1 MRSPRP
7 VLITLGLAVFGLI
20 LQSTLFRRF
29 TWLVPD
35 LVVLVV
41 ILATLSLRAEVA
53 LVIGFLAG
61 ALVDVSLSSSVLGL
75 RALIYT
81 VVAYLALR
89 TRQRADS
96 GPLAVGIWA
105 GFLTLVSVA
114 LVVVVGVLFGQSAE
128 LGDAMLRRFIEVPIT
143 NAVCAALLAVP
154 VTRLLQSGGRR
165 SL

>member
-7 VLITLGLAVFGLI
+7 VLITLGLAVVGLV
-20 LQSTLFRRF
+20 LQATLFRRF

-41 ILATLSLRAEVA
+41 ILGTLSLRPEIA

-61 ALVDVSLSSSVLGL
+61 ALVDVSLASSVLGL

-89 TRQRADS
+89 TRQRADF
-96 GPLAVGIWA
+96 GPIAVGVWA
-105 GFLTLVSVA
+105 GFLSLVSVA
-114 LVVVVGVLFGQSAE
+114 LVVVIGVLFGQSAE

-143 NAVCAALLAVP
+143 NAVCGALLAIP

-165 SL
+165 S

>member
-7 VLITLGLAVFGLI
+7 VLITLGLAVFGLV

-41 ILATLSLRAEVA
+41 ILATLSLRPEVA

-165 SL
+165 SI

>member
-7 VLITLGLAVFGLI
+7 VLITLGLAVFGLV

>member
-1 MRSPRP
+1 
-7 VLITLGLAVFGLI
+7 LGLV
-20 LQSTLFRRF
+20 LQATLFRRF

-61 ALVDVSLSSSVLGL
+61 ALVDVSLASSVLGL

-81 VVAYLALR
+81 VVAYIALR
-89 TRQRADS
+89 TRRRADS
-96 GPLAVGIWA
+96 GPLAVGVWA

-143 NAVCAALLAVP
+143 NAVCAALLAIP

-165 SL
+165 AI

>member
-7 VLITLGLAVFGLI
+7 VLMALGLAVVGLI
-20 LQSTLFRRF
+20 LQATLFRRF

-41 ILATLSLRAEVA
+41 ILATLSLSAEIA
-53 LVIGFLAG
+53 LLIGFLSG
-61 ALVDVSLSSSVLGL
+61 VLFDVSLASSVLGL
-75 RALIYT
+75 RALVYT
-81 VVAYLALR
+81 VVAYLAVR

-105 GFLTLVSVA
+105 GFLSLISVA

-128 LGDAMLRRFIEVPIT
+128 LGEAMLRRFIEVPLT
-143 NAVCAALLAVP
+143 NAVCAALLVIP
-154 VTRLLQSGGRR
+154 VTRLMQAGGRR
-165 SL
+165 A

>member
-7 VLITLGLAVFGLI
+7 VLIALGLAVFGLI
-20 LQSTLFRRF
+20 LQATLFRRF

-41 ILATLSLRAEVA
+41 ILATLSLQAEVA

-61 ALVDVSLSSSVLGL
+61 ALFDVSLASSVLGL
-75 RALIYT
+75 RALVYT
-81 VVAYLALR
+81 VVAYVAVR

-105 GFLTLVSVA
+105 GFLSLISVL

-128 LGDAMLRRFIEVPIT
+128 LGDAMLRRFIEVPLT
-143 NAVCAALLAVP
+143 NAVCAALLAIP
-154 VTRLLQSGGRR
+154 VTRLMQSGGRR
-165 SL
+165 T

>member
-7 VLITLGLAVFGLI
+7 VLIALGLAVVGLV
-20 LQSTLFRRF
+20 LQATLFRRF

-41 ILATLSLRAEVA
+41 ILATLSLRAEIA
-53 LVIGFLAG
+53 LVIGFLSG
-61 ALVDVSLSSSVLGL
+61 VLFDVSLASSILGL
-75 RALIYT
+75 RALVYT
-81 VVAYLALR
+81 VVAYLAVR

-105 GFLTLVSVA
+105 GVLSLISVA

-143 NAVCAALLAVP
+143 NAVCAALFAIP
-154 VTRLLQSGGRR
+154 VTRLMQSGGRR
-165 SL
+165 A

>member
-1 MRSPRP
+1 
-7 VLITLGLAVFGLI
+7 
-20 LQSTLFRRF
+20 
-29 TWLVPD
+29 LVPD

-61 ALVDVSLSSSVLGL
+61 ALFDVSLASSVLGL
-75 RALIYT
+75 RALVYT
-81 VVAYLALR
+81 VVAYLAVR

-105 GFLTLVSVA
+105 GFLSLVSVA

-165 SL
+165 A

>member
-1 MRSPRP
+1 M
-7 VLITLGLAVFGLI
+7 FGLI

-128 LGDAMLRRFIEVPIT
+128 LWDAMLRRFIEVPIT

-165 SL
+165 SI

>member
-7 VLITLGLAVFGLI
+7 VLIALGLAVVGLI
-20 LQSTLFRRF
+20 LQATLFRRF

-41 ILATLSLRAEVA
+41 ILATLTLRPEVA
-53 LVIGFLAG
+53 LLIGFLSG
-61 ALVDVSLSSSVLGL
+61 VLFDVSLASSVLGL
-75 RALIYT
+75 RALVYT
-81 VVAYLALR
+81 VVAYLAVR

-105 GFLTLVSVA
+105 GFLSLISVA

-128 LGDAMLRRFIEVPIT
+128 LGEAMLRRFIEVPIT
-143 NAVCAALLAVP
+143 NAVCAALLAIP
-154 VTRLLQSGGRR
+154 VTRLMQAGGRR
-165 SL
+165 A

>member
-1 MRSPRP
+1 M
-7 VLITLGLAVFGLI
+7 FGLI
-20 LQSTLFRRF
+20 LQATLFRRF

-41 ILATLSLRAEVA
+41 ILATLSLRAEIA
-53 LVIGFLAG
+53 LVIGFLSG
-61 ALVDVSLSSSVLGL
+61 ALFDVSLASSVLGL
-75 RALIYT
+75 RALVYT
-81 VVAYLALR
+81 VVAYLAVR

-105 GFLTLVSVA
+105 GLLSLVSVA

-143 NAVCAALLAVP
+143 NAVSAALLVIP
-154 VTRLLQSGGRR
+154 VTRLMQSGGRR
-165 SL
+165 V

>member
-7 VLITLGLAVFGLI
+7 VLITLGLAVVALV
-20 LQSTLFRRF
+20 LQATLFRRF

-41 ILATLSLRAEVA
+41 ILATLSLRPEAA
-53 LVIGFLAG
+53 LVIGFLGG
-61 ALVDVSLSSSVLGL
+61 ALVDVSLASTVLGL

-81 VVAYLALR
+81 VVAFLAVR
-89 TRQRADS
+89 TRERADS
-96 GPLAVGIWA
+96 GPFAVGIWA

-114 LVVVVGVLFGQSAE
+114 LLVVVGVLFGQSAE

-143 NAVCAALLAVP
+143 NAVCAALLAGP
-154 VTRLLQSGGRR
+154 VTRLLQSGEHRAI
-165 SL
+165 

>member
-1 MRSPRP
+1 
-7 VLITLGLAVFGLI
+7 VLGLI
-20 LQSTLFRRF
+20 LQATLFRRF

-41 ILATLSLRAEVA
+41 ILATLSLRAEIA
-53 LVIGFLAG
+53 LVIGFLSG
-61 ALVDVSLSSSVLGL
+61 ALFDVSLASSVLGL
-75 RALIYT
+75 RALVYT
-81 VVAYLALR
+81 VVAYLAVR

-105 GFLTLVSVA
+105 GFLSLVSVA

-143 NAVCAALLAVP
+143 NAVCAALFAIP
-154 VTRLLQSGGRR
+154 VTRLMQSGGRR
-165 SL
+165 A

>member
-7 VLITLGLAVFGLI
+7 VLIALGLAVVGLV
-20 LQSTLFRRF
+20 LQATLFRRF

-41 ILATLSLRAEVA
+41 ILATLSLRAEIA
-53 LVIGFLAG
+53 LVIGFLSG
-61 ALVDVSLSSSVLGL
+61 VLFDVSLASSILGL
-75 RALIYT
+75 RALVYT
-81 VVAYLALR
+81 VVAYLAVR

-105 GFLTLVSVA
+105 GVLSLISVA

-143 NAVCAALLAVP
+143 NAVSAALLAIP
-154 VTRLLQSGGRR
+154 ITRLMQAGARR
-165 SL
+165 A

>member
-7 VLITLGLAVFGLI
+7 VLIALGLAVVGLV
-20 LQSTLFRRF
+20 LQATLFRRF

-41 ILATLSLRAEVA
+41 ILATLSLRAEIA
-53 LVIGFLAG
+53 LVIGFLSG
-61 ALVDVSLSSSVLGL
+61 VLFDVSLASSILGL
-75 RALIYT
+75 RALVYT
-81 VVAYLALR
+81 VVAYLAVR

-105 GFLTLVSVA
+105 GVLSLISVA
-114 LVVVVGVLFGQSAE
+114 LVVVVGVLFGLSAE

-143 NAVCAALLAVP
+143 NAVSAALLAIP
-154 VTRLLQSGGRR
+154 ITGLMQAGARR
-165 SL
+165 A

>member
-7 VLITLGLAVFGLI
+7 VLIALGLAVVGLV
-20 LQSTLFRRF
+20 LQATLFRRF

-41 ILATLSLRAEVA
+41 ILATLSLRAEIA
-53 LVIGFLAG
+53 LVIGFLSG
-61 ALVDVSLSSSVLGL
+61 VLFDVSLASSILGL
-75 RALIYT
+75 RALVYT
-81 VVAYLALR
+81 VVAYLAVR

-105 GFLTLVSVA
+105 GVLSLISVA

-143 NAVCAALLAVP
+143 NAVSAALLAIP
-154 VTRLLQSGGRR
+154 ITGLMQAGARR
-165 SL
+165 A

>member
-1 MRSPRP
+1 
-7 VLITLGLAVFGLI
+7 VFGLI
-20 LQSTLFRRF
+20 LQATLFRRF

-41 ILATLSLRAEVA
+41 ILATLSLQAEVA

-61 ALVDVSLSSSVLGL
+61 ALFDVSLASSVLGL
-75 RALIYT
+75 RALVYT
-81 VVAYLALR
+81 VVAYVAVR

-105 GFLTLVSVA
+105 GFLSLISVL

-128 LGDAMLRRFIEVPIT
+128 LGDAMLRRFIEVPLT
-143 NAVCAALLAVP
+143 NAVCAALLAIP
-154 VTRLLQSGGRR
+154 VTRLMQSGGRR
-165 SL
+165 T

>member
-7 VLITLGLAVFGLI
+7 VLITLGLAVLGLV
-20 LQSTLFRRF
+20 LQATLFRRF

-41 ILATLSLRAEVA
+41 ILASLSLRGEVT
-53 LVIGFLAG
+53 LVIGFLSG
-61 ALVDVSLSSSVLGL
+61 ALVDVSLAGSVLGL
-75 RALIYT
+75 RALTYT

-89 TRQRADS
+89 TRERADS
-96 GPLAVGIWA
+96 GPFAIGIWA

-114 LVVVVGVLFGQSAE
+114 LVIVVGVLFGQSAE
-128 LGDAMLRRFIEVPIT
+128 LGDAMVRRFIEVPVT
-143 NAVCAALLAVP
+143 NAICATLLAGP

-165 SL
+165 TP